1 MSAPASSANRVR
13 VDGKFFRLGDQQ
25 FYPKGL
31 TYGSFAPGPDGVRF
45 PAREQV
51 AADFAQMR
59 ALNANTLRIYTVPPR
74 WLLDL
79 AQAQGL
85 KVLVDLPWWKTGC
98 FLDSEEMRA
107 AARKV
112 VSEAVVACAHHPAV
126 LAYSLVNEI
135 PPDIVRWSGA
145 GKVAEFIDELVA
157 IAKAIDPECL
167 CTFANFP
174 PTEFLLAPSVDFLT
188 FNVYLHHPKPFDNY
202 LARLQMLADTKPLL
216 LGEFGVDSGREGE
229 AAKCDML
236 RWQIETAFNC
246 GVAGAVVFSF
256 TDEWWK
262 DGQEILDWHFGLVTR
277 DRKPKESF
285 AVVQSAFA
293 TAPYFPLP
301 RYPKVSVVVASY
313 NGGKTLPACLTSLER
328 LNYPNYEVI
337 LVDDGSTDDTA
348 QIAERYRMECDD
360 RRPQAKPALAGE
372 AAASA
377 SDRPRMRIIRQ
388 VNLGLSVAR
397 NTGIHAA
404 TGEIV
409 AFTDSDC
416 RADEGW
422 LHYLVGDLLRSDF
435 TGIGGHNFLPPEDG
449 WIPAAVMAS
458 PGGPAHVMLT
468 DRLAEHIPGCNMAF
482 YKWALDEIGGFDPIY
497 RKAGDD
503 VDVCWRLQQ
512 RGYKIGFSP
521 SGFVWHYRRATVR
534 AYLKQQRGY
543 GEAEALL
550 VRKHPEYFNDL
561 GSSMWRGRIYTPA
574 KIGVVTRSPIIYHG
588 VFGSA
593 FFQSIYTPPPSMF
606 LMLMTSLEWHVVVTL
621 PLMTLGLA
629 GVGVKFPLLL
639 PLGLASAFVSV
650 VLCLV
655 AGAQAEIPKAKRT
668 FWSKPLVA
676 LLFLI
681 QPIVRGWARYSER
694 LLLQQTPLSAHE
706 TLETLTLKRSRDRFE
721 RAGYWAD
728 WAVDRMEFLG
738 AILRELD
745 KQGWQN
751 KTDNGWS
758 EYDVEIYGSR
768 WCRLQLITATEL
780 HQGGKQ
786 LFRCR
791 LTTGWSL
798 LGKVTFWSATGLVLM
813 ISAAVGTLLP
823 WLHLVWVLP
832 LWLGWMLHTQQRD
845 FRRILTVM
853 LDEVAARFH
862 LTKVEK

>member
-1 MSAPASSANRVR
+1 
-13 VDGKFFRLGDQQ
+13 
-25 FYPKGL
+25 
-31 TYGSFAPGPDGVRF
+31 
-45 PAREQV
+45 
-51 AADFAQMR
+51 
-59 ALNANTLRIYTVPPR
+59 
-74 WLLDL
+74 
-79 AQAQGL
+79 
-85 KVLVDLPWWKTGC
+85 
-98 FLDSEEMRA
+98 MRA

-360 RRPQAKPALAGE
+360 RRPQAKAAVGVGGE
-372 AAASA
+372 VAVPA

-482 YKWALDEIGGFDPIY
+482 YRWALREIGSFNPIY
-497 RKAGDD
+497 R
-503 VDVCWRLQQ
+503 
-512 RGYKIGFSP
+512 
-521 SGFVWHYRRATVR
+521 
-534 AYLKQQRGY
+534 
-543 GEAEALL
+543 
-550 VRKHPEYFNDL
+550 N
-561 GSSMWRGRIYTPA
+561 
-574 KIGVVTRSPIIYHG
+574 
-588 VFGSA
+588 
-593 FFQSIYTPPPSMF
+593 
-606 LMLMTSLEWHVVVTL
+606 
-621 PLMTLGLA
+621 
-629 GVGVKFPLLL
+629 
-639 PLGLASAFVSV
+639 
-650 VLCLV
+650 
-655 AGAQAEIPKAKRT
+655 
-668 FWSKPLVA
+668 
-676 LLFLI
+676 
-681 QPIVRGWARYSER
+681 
-694 LLLQQTPLSAHE
+694 AH
-706 TLETLTLKRSRDRFE
+706 R
-721 RAGYWAD
+721 
-728 WAVDRMEFLG
+728 
-738 AILRELD
+738 
-745 KQGWQN
+745 
-751 KTDNGWS
+751 
-758 EYDVEIYGSR
+758 
-768 WCRLQLITATEL
+768 
-780 HQGGKQ
+780 
-786 LFRCR
+786 
-791 LTTGWSL
+791 
-798 LGKVTFWSATGLVLM
+798 
-813 ISAAVGTLLP
+813 
-823 WLHLVWVLP
+823 
-832 LWLGWMLHTQQRD
+832 
-845 FRRILTVM
+845 
-853 LDEVAARFH
+853 
-862 LTKVEK
+862 